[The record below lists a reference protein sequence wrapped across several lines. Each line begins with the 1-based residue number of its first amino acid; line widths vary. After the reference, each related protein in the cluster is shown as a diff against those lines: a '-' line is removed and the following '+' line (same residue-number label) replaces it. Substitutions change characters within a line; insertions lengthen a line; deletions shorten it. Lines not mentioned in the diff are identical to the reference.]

1 MNPCQLV
8 QRFSKFLDCGAG
20 QGPVSRK
27 KHCISRIGVYL
38 CANKL
43 LAVLGKNGPN
53 IVSLAS
59 ND

>member
-1 MNPCQLV
+1 MV
-8 QRFSKFLDCGAG
+8 QRFCKFLDCGAG

-27 KHCISRIGVYL
+27 DHCVSRIGIPPR
-38 CANKL
+38 ANEL